1 MNDLTISDNVRENIK
16 RILSE
21 NRSLRQQ
28 DFADAINMDKSQF
41 HRMIN
46 TPTAISIDYVVI
58 WKKWLNISWQELI
71 EQPIIQKKKHDQ
83 TRSSYQVY

>member
-46 TPTAISIDYVVI
+46 TPIAIAIDYVVI
-58 WKKWLNISWQELI
+58 WKKWLNISWKELI
-71 EQPIIQKKKHDQ
+71 ETQKKRNKKL
-83 TRSSYQVY
+83 

>member
-83 TRSSYQVY
+83 KRSRYQVY

>member
-21 NRSLRQQ
+21 NRNLRQQ
-28 DFADAINMDKSQF
+28 DFADVINMDKSQF

-71 EQPIIQKKKHDQ
+71 EQPIRQKKK
-83 TRSSYQVY
+83 T

>member
-21 NRSLRQQ
+21 NRNLRQQ

-46 TPTAISIDYVVI
+46 TPIAISVDYVVI

-71 EQPIIQKKKHDQ
+71 EQPIRQKKKL
-83 TRSSYQVY
+83 

>member
-46 TPTAISIDYVVI
+46 TPTAIAIDYVVI
-58 WKKWLNISWQELI
+58 WKKWLNISWKELI
-71 EQPIIQKKKHDQ
+71 ETQKKRNKKL
-83 TRSSYQVY
+83 

>member
-16 RILSE
+16 RILNE
-21 NRSLRQQ
+21 NRNLRQQ

-46 TPTAISIDYVVI
+46 TPTAIAIDYVVI
-58 WKKWLNISWQELI
+58 WKKWLNISWKELI
-71 EQPIIQKKKHDQ
+71 ETQKKRNKKL
-83 TRSSYQVY
+83 